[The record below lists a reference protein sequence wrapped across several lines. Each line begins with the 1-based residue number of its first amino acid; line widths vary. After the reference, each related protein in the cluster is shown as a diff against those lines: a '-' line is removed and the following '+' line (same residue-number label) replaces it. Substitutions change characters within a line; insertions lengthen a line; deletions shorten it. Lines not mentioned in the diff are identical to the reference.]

1 MTKETHKTITLDE
14 FASKAL
20 HGEAIEQ
27 ELTDG
32 TRLDVFVHAPGQDTL
47 LTAQRLMVRM
57 VQVADAARK
66 ETDISDDDATL
77 AYELGLVVLAGCV
90 RYENGVEL
98 QDQALVKLFSMLPH
112 RSAVMTRCQ
121 ELCGVDMITVPPV
134 SNTLAI
140 EAVRKDVAEMAG
152 DAEADP
158 PKPNRKERRAAKKKV
173 GTFAKT

>member
-1 MTKETHKTITLDE
+1 MTKETHKTITLNE

-32 TRLDVFVHAPGQDTL
+32 TRVDVFVHAPGQDTL

-57 VQVADAARK
+57 VQVADSARK

-90 RYENGVEL
+90 RDEHGEPLADPV
-98 QDQALVKLFSMLPH
+98 LVKLFRMLPH

-134 SNTLAI
+134 SNSLAI
-140 EAVRKDVAEMAG
+140 EAVRKDVAELAG
-152 DAEADP
+152 DDDA